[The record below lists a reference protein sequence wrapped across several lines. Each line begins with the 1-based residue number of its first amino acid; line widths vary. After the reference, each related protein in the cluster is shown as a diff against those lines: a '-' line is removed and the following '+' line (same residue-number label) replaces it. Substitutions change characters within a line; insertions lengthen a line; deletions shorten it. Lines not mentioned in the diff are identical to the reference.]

1 MVFFTK
7 WRNLSSKLQIKCVAH
22 TEFDMTVRPALGNSS
37 EFRLGSRA
45 HKLSL
50 PNADIV
56 VLPGTPNNP
65 ACNTCSNLLTVAQH
79 TSYNL
84 EHRCYVTFH
93 SECLFP
99 LVFMGH
105 SLGFQSTRQVLCP
118 PWWHLWLS
126 LYHYLFPPLYFSF
139 VIISWSGSI
148 CK

>member
-7 WRNLSSKLQIKCVAH
+7 WRNLSSKFQIKCVAH

-37 EFRLGSRA
+37 ELEVEQTNC
-45 HKLSL
+45 HYQMLTLSSCLAL
-50 PNADIV
+50 PTTQHATPV
-56 VLPGTPNNP
+56 VTYWLLH
-65 ACNTCSNLLTVAQH
+65 NTHLT
-79 TSYNL
+79 TW
-84 EHRCYVTFH
+84 RCYVTFH

-126 LYHYLFPPLYFSF
+126 LYHDLFPPLYFSF